1 MRHRTPTTHADVI
14 RTFQLLT
21 PRSLVRSTRRD
32 DALNVGVESFM
43 DVLDYRAEQMPD
55 SIVFRMLG
63 DDGAERG
70 VLTFASLR
78 RRARILA
85 NRLTHHA
92 AAGDR
97 VAVLVE
103 PGLEYIIA
111 YFGCLY
117 AGVVAVPGYPPNARR
132 EDSRVA
138 RMLAD
143 CDARVALV
151 SADMLRRMPPA
162 LRQLSSGVDV
172 TWLDAS
178 VGDDESE
185 PLRNATLRHAT
196 RRHHDGLAMLQYTS
210 GSTAEPRG
218 VMLTHQHLLHN
229 ARAIHQ
235 VTGYEPD
242 DRAVFWLPPF
252 HDMGLIG
259 GILQPVYAQV
269 PTVLMAPASF
279 LRRPARWL
287 EAMSKY
293 RATMSGAP
301 NFAYD
306 LCLDRVTNAEA
317 AEFDLSAWRVAFNGA
332 EPVRADTMSRFLDKF
347 AISGLRRTVFV
358 PCYGLAEATLLVS
371 GGPAGDRPRL
381 YTGDHAGIPTGG
393 PTGNVPSHSI
403 DGVGPNTA
411 LLVSSGTP
419 VADHT
424 VVIVD
429 VAAGAV
435 CEPGVVGEI
444 WVQGANV
451 AVGYWNRPQQNEE
464 TFGATLPA
472 LKGRFLRTGDLG
484 FLSEGRLFV
493 TGRAKDLII
502 LRGRNYYPQDIE
514 RAAEEA
520 HADLRRGFCAAFSTN
535 GGEPRRLVV
544 VAGVARSHRP
554 TEDRAVRDAMRRAI
568 VEEVGVIPDEIVLTP
583 LRSIPRTSSGK
594 ARRDECRRLW
604 QEGQLQELLTAVA
617 PTDAST
623 AVAVSLRARLLKWL
637 ADELALPAS
646 SLDVTRPLRDV
657 GIESVA
663 VLRLQVEIEL
673 HLGRAIDPRVLWEA
687 QTVDALVGQLLRDDA
702 RDAEH
707 AAVRPVNGT
716 TTDIAHWPEYEALR
730 TRRALLTD
738 AHGAEPFFWVHDSAA
753 GAVTQ
758 LDGLTLTN
766 FASYNYL
773 GLSGH
778 PAVND
783 AARDAVERWGTSV
796 SASRLVSGERPI
808 HRQLER
814 ALAEF
819 LGVEDALTFVGGHA
833 TNVAT
838 ISHLAGDGD
847 VVYCDERLHN
857 SGMQGAQFSGARRMV
872 FPHNDWRALEDM
884 LVRSRASFRRA
895 LVIIESVYSA
905 DGDVPDL
912 AAFVEVKRRHD
923 ALLMVDEAHGLGVLG
938 ATGRGL
944 PEACHIS
951 ARAVD
956 ISMGTLSKTLA
967 SCGGYIAGSAP
978 LVEYLRYTCPGF
990 LYSVGMT
997 PPSAAAAHAALD
1009 VLRREP
1015 SRVERLHTRSAR
1027 FRGRLRGAVGETA
1040 ADALLGRRT
1049 NGGDD
1054 VGLVMDT
1061 PVVPVIVG
1069 DSSRALALTWSLRE
1083 SGIHVQPMIAPAVAD
1098 HAARLRFF
1106 LCCDHSDAQI
1116 DDAVDVLVAQLKASG
1131 AL

>member
-1 MRHRTPTTHADVI
+1 MPTT
-14 RTFQLLT
+14 
-21 PRSLVRSTRRD
+21 RSVVRHTRRD
-32 DALNVGVESFM
+32 DALNAGVESFV
-43 DVLDYRAEQMPD
+43 DVLDYRAAQTPE

-103 PGLEYIIA
+103 PGLEYIGA

-117 AGVVAVPGYPPNARR
+117 AGVVAVPAYPPNARR

-151 SADMLRRMPPA
+151 SADLLNRMPSA
-162 LRQLSSGVDV
+162 LRPLSSGADV
-172 TWLDAS
+172 TWLDAR
-178 VGDDESE
+178 VGDDEPE
-185 PLRNATLRHAT
+185 PLPLAT

-229 ARAIHQ
+229 ARVIHQ
-235 VTGYEPD
+235 VTGHEPD

-269 PTVLMAPASF
+269 PTVLMSAASF
-279 LRRPARWL
+279 LRRPVRWL
-287 EAMSKY
+287 QAMSRY
-293 RATMSGAP
+293 GATTSGAP

-306 LCLDRVTNAEA
+306 LCVDRVTHAEA
-317 AEFDLSAWRVAFNGA
+317 AELDLSAWRVAFNGA
-332 EPVRADTMSRFLDKF
+332 EPVSADTMSRFLDTF

-381 YTGDHAGIPTGG
+381 YTGDHAGGHTGSQ
-393 PTGNVPSHSI
+393 TGDARRKSG
-403 DGVGPNTA
+403 DGVGANAP

-419 VADHT
+419 VEDHT

-429 VAAGAV
+429 VEARAV
-435 CEPGVVGEI
+435 CEAGVVGEI
-444 WVQGANV
+444 WVQGASV
-451 AVGYWNRPQQNEE
+451 AAGYWNRPQESE
-464 TFGATLPA
+464 DTFGATLPA

-484 FLSEGRLFV
+484 FLSEGRLVV

-514 RAAEEA
+514 RAAEQA
-520 HADLRRGFCAAFSTN
+520 HAHLRRGFCAAFSTN
-535 GGEPRRLVV
+535 GREPPRLVV
-544 VAGVARSHRP
+544 VAGVSPRHHP
-554 TEDRAVRDAMRRAI
+554 TEDRAVREAMRRAI
-568 VEEVGVIPDEIVLTP
+568 VEEVGIIPDEIVLTP

-604 QEGQLQELLTAVA
+604 KDGRLQVLPSSNGTHAIIVGDAHRSVPTAVGL
-617 PTDAST
+617 
-623 AVAVSLRARLLKWL
+623 SLRSRLLEWL

-646 SLDVTRPLRDV
+646 SLELTRPLRDF

-663 VLRLQVEIEL
+663 VLRLQVELEL
-673 HLGRAIDPRVLWEA
+673 HLGRSIDPRVLWEA
-687 QTVDALVGQLLRDDA
+687 ETLDALIEQVQRDDA
-702 RDAEH
+702 GDAEH
-707 AAVRPVNGT
+707 AAARPVNGT
-716 TTDIAHWPEYEALR
+716 TTDIARWPEYEALQ
-730 TRRALLTD
+730 TRRGLLSN
-738 AHGAEPFFWVHDSAA
+738 AHDAEPFFWVHDSAA
-753 GAVTQ
+753 AAVTQ
-758 LDGLTLTN
+758 LDGVTLTN

-819 LGVEDALTFVGGHA
+819 LGVDDALTFVGGHA

-838 ISHLAGDGD
+838 ISHLAGAGD

-872 FPHNDWRALEDM
+872 FPHNDWRALQDLM
-884 LVRSRASFRRA
+884 ARSRGSFRRA
-895 LVIIESVYSA
+895 VVIIESVYSA

-912 AAFVEVKRRHD
+912 AAFVDVKRRHD

-944 PEACHIS
+944 PEAS
-951 ARAVD
+951 GVPARDVD
-956 ISMGTLSKTLA
+956 ISMGTLSKSLA

-990 LYSVGMT
+990 VYSVGMT
-997 PPSAAAAHAALD
+997 PSSAAAAHSALD

-1015 SRVERLHTRSAR
+1015 SRVERLRTRSTR
-1027 FRGRLRGAVGETA
+1027 FRVRLRGAMGEKA
-1040 ADALLGRRT
+1040 ADALLGRCT
-1049 NGGDD
+1049 DADD
-1054 VGLVMDT
+1054 ELGLAMDT
-1061 PVVPVIVG
+1061 PVIPVIVG
-1069 DSSRALALTWSLRE
+1069 DSQRAIALAWAMRE
-1083 SGIHVQPMIAPAVAD
+1083 RGIHVQPMIAPAVAD

-1106 LCCDHSDAQI
+1106 LCCEHSDAQI
-1116 DDAVDVLVAQLKASG
+1116 DETVDVLVELLNGGSSR
-1131 AL
+1131 